1 MQVKLVKQIIYRGKV
16 LRANTSVE
24 VDDETA
30 ASLVER
36 KIATKL
42 KEVNEQKEEESDKT
56 PELTE
61 TELLEKEKA
70 EAKAEYQ
77 KFTLPELK
85 DMGKEMEVDF
95 TGLTL
100 KEEFINR
107 LIEKEFE

>member
-1 MQVKLVKQIIYRGKV
+1 MQVKLVEQIIYRGKV

-42 KEVNEQKEEESDKT
+42 KEVNEQKEEADET
-56 PELTE
+56 LALTE
-61 TELLEKEKA
+61 AELLEKEKA

-100 KEEFINR
+100 KQEFINR